1 MSDEKS
7 QKEDEKSP
15 EEEVRRPN
23 ANYKLSEK
31 HQEEEGKPTF
41 YYSREKRLEKA
52 PQAVRDLYNQ
62 KKPRFSLIGP
72 LVATKGKAILFIT
85 IILICV
91 AVLLMSILDPD
102 GAYNLEGNRITVQ
115 AVKYEGAIIVLIKKS
130 PAKKRFGKPSAASAY
145 TGTVDIGASVPQ
157 AASNG
162 KDSESPRIF
171 MHRIFFTA
179 QDTEEFRFT
188 LPFESDSVIM
198 VLQTEKNQLSIK
210 VDVE

>member
-1 MSDEKS
+1 MS
-7 QKEDEKSP
+7 DEKSP

-31 HQEEEGKPTF
+31 HQEEEGKLTF

-85 IILICV
+85 MLLICV
-91 AVLLMSILDPD
+91 TLLLISVLDTD
-102 GAYNLEGNRITVQ
+102 EAYNLEGNRITVQ
-115 AVKYEGAIIVLIKKS
+115 AVKHEGAIIVLIKKS
-130 PAKKRFGKPSAASAY
+130 LAKKRFGKPIAASAY
-145 TGTVDIGASVPQ
+145 TGTVDIGASPQQ
-157 AASNG
+157 AAPNG
-162 KDSESPRIF
+162 ENSESPRIF
-171 MHRIFFTA
+171 MHRIFFTT

-188 LPFESDSVIM
+188 LPFDSDSVIM
-198 VLQTEKNQLSIK
+198 VLQTEKNQISIK